1 MNPEQSAKLG
11 QFLKARRT
19 ELGLST
25 YRVAE
30 LADMDQATV
39 VRLEAGTISAPRPD
53 KLSRIAKALDLS
65 AADIFA
71 LADYTVPR
79 DLPTLKPY
87 LRVKYQDLSTED
99 VEKIEA
105 YTARLAKKRGAKLG
119 GPAPGED
126 ESP

>member
-1 MNPEQSAKLG
+1 MNPEQSVKLG
-11 QFLKARRT
+11 QFLKKRRT

-25 YRVAE
+25 YGVAE

-39 VRLEAGTISAPRPD
+39 VRLEAGAISAPRPD

-105 YTARLAKKRGAKLG
+105 YTARLSKKRGAKLG